1 MLREN
6 IVGKHTKEKWLAA
19 RKRKLAHSKGRFP
32 AYHSPPGKQGEAP
45 VKEDGPEEDGEHGYS
60 IRR

>member
-1 MLREN
+1 M
-6 IVGKHTKEKWLAA
+6 GKHTKEKWLAA
-19 RKRKLAHSKGRFP
+19 RKRKLAHSKGKFP
-32 AYHSPPGKQGEAP
+32 PYHSPLGGQGEAP